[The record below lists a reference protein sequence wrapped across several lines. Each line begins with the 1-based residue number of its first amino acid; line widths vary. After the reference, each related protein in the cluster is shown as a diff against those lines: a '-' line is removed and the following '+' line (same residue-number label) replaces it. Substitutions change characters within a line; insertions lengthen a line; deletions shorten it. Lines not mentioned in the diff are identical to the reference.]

1 MNNLKTVSKELK
13 IFPGH
18 TLGMDPETGIVEAY
32 VSVTG
37 ILDMDDPPDLIEL
50 GAFSKSVS
58 ERGPAGANR
67 IRVLWQ
73 HNWADVIGK
82 PLALVEHTREMLPPE
97 ILIKYPEATG
107 GLYAKTQFILDVQ
120 RGREAYALYAAGAM
134 DEWSIGFDALN
145 SVWEKEQGATFRRL
159 KELRLWE
166 YSPVTWGMNP
176 GTVTTSVKDAAGSGE
191 PGGDQAPEFGATAEE
206 LAGPPVMAP
215 TEVLKL
221 RLRLAEIH
229 SRLSRR

>member
-1 MNNLKTVSKELK
+1 MSNLKSATKELK
-13 IFPGH
+13 IFPGQ
-18 TLGMDPETGIVEAY
+18 TLAMDPETGIVEAY
-32 VSVTG
+32 VSVMG
-37 ILDMDDPPDLIEL
+37 ILDLDDPPDLIEM

-73 HNWADVIGK
+73 HSWNEVIGK
-82 PLALVEHTREMLPPE
+82 PLALVEHSRDMLPAE
-97 ILIKYPEATG
+97 ILVKYPQATG

-145 SVWEKEQGATFRRL
+145 SMWEKENGNTFRRL

-166 YSPVTWGMNP
+166 YSPVTWGANP
-176 GTVTTSVKDAAGSGE
+176 GTVTTSVKDAGAGS
-191 PGGDQAPEFGATAEE
+191 DDPEARDLPAEE
-206 LAGPPVMAP
+206 LAGPSVVAP

-229 SRLSRR
+229 SRLSHGGNER